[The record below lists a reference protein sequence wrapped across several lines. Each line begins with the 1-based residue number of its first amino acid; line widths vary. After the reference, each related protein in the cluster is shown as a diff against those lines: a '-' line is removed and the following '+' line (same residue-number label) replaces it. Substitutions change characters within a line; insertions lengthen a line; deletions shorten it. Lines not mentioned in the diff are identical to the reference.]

1 MPNSADKPIEVD
13 AALDEDSDVIELTEE
28 VPEENDGGFDLF
40 DDFAMPEFRMPG
52 ESPRDGGDP
61 PEHKTEANGVPAG
74 DADAGRKDNV
84 PGAAILGRRSRS
96 RQETPMME
104 LETIKLGTHE
114 IEQAISN
121 QRELQAT
128 EKLEAVSR
136 DANLIEP
143 ESDAIELEQ
152 EVVPEPEE
160 EVPELE
166 TLLPEESE
174 VLLEDPIELE
184 EELEEDLEELQ
195 VEVEAEP
202 IDLDSA
208 QTQVLGS
215 APAEPARAPDEP
227 QEQEQPQPEEQD
239 ALVLD
244 EELEDDEPADLG
256 EPVDIEVEPLEEL
269 LPEPLESGDALL
281 EVNHDEPAQNVA
293 GASATTTRE
302 DLDETS
308 APTMLIGGQA
318 PEPAREEPV
327 ASEPPEEQV
336 QEPDTERGFDRQEL
350 VRTMQM
356 QAVDR
361 DEIDLAIELER
372 LDNAETVETQRFAPD
387 VLVAPPRVLTKQWR
401 EGSPMEPQQPAS
413 KPPPVKPISQ
423 PPMPKAQQPQAQPG
437 PAAPGGAP
445 PKPAQAFQQP
455 QQPPQQVQQPQQAQP
470 AKSPSPG
477 RPVANRP
484 PQQQQQ
490 PVDAEMKGL
499 VDELLDEGAKKPA
512 PKPRRKLSPRD
523 TWFRDVFTDEYLR
536 TLPPHLDQV
545 TERDCKFIE
554 RSLSLQPGSR
564 ILDLAC
570 GFGRHALS
578 LAPRKYEIVGLD
590 LSMALLQRGLA
601 EAQRRNLSI
610 KFVHGDMRSMNFN
623 AIFDGC
629 YLWQTS
635 FGYFDDPTNFKVLQ
649 GVHHSLKPGGRFL
662 LDIVNRDFIV
672 TDMPSRCW
680 WEGREC
686 IFLEETDFDHVTSTL
701 HTKRSF
707 IYEDGTP
714 PLEQNS
720 YVRLYSLHELLA
732 LFPRAG
738 FRVLEVSGELHHR
751 GRFLGPNSPRIV
763 ILAEKVINQQRAPQ
777 QPPAGEQ
784 K

>member
-1 MPNSADKPIEVD
+1 MPNSADKPIEVEP
-13 AALDEDSDVIELTEE
+13 ALDEDSDVIELTEE
-28 VPEENDGGFDLF
+28 VPEEEGGFDLF

-52 ESPRDGGDP
+52 ESPATASAPAAGADAQPGAQAGDP
-61 PEHKTEANGVPAG
+61 SAPAN
-74 DADAGRKDNV
+74 DAANKDNV
-84 PGAAILGRRSRS
+84 PGAAILGRRPPRA

-104 LETIKLGTHE
+104 TVKLGLHD
-114 IEQAISN
+114 IDKAIAEQREE
-121 QRELQAT
+121 QERELQAT
-128 EKLEAVSR
+128 EQLSAVSR
-136 DANLIEP
+136 DPGALP
-143 ESDAIELEQ
+143 EESEVIELEQ
-152 EVVPEPEE
+152 PVVEEPEPPAPALKAED
-160 EVPELE
+160 
-166 TLLPEESE
+166 SE
-174 VLLEDPIELE
+174 VLLEDPVEDSSTQVLGSMPSATPILE
-184 EELEEDLEELQ
+184 PEQEVVLDDLEG
-195 VEVEAEP
+195 EP
-202 IDLDSA
+202 IDLDD
-208 QTQVLGS
+208 V
-215 APAEPARAPDEP
+215 
-227 QEQEQPQPEEQD
+227 
-239 ALVLD
+239 
-244 EELEDDEPADLG
+244 
-256 EPVDIEVEPLEEL
+256 VEPEPEPEALEEL
-269 LPEPLESGDALL
+269 QPEPLEAGDALL
-281 EVNHDEPAQNVA
+281 EVDHDPPAEQA
-293 GASATTTRE
+293 QAQPGPTG
-302 DLDETS
+302 DLDEPST
-308 APTMLIGGQA
+308 PTMLIGGSSPSQQSE
-318 PEPAREEPV
+318 PEPEADPV
-327 ASEPPEEQV
+327 
-336 QEPDTERGFDRQEL
+336 PDDSDERGFDRQEL

-372 LDNAETVETQRFAPD
+372 LDSAIVLETQRFAPD

-401 EGSPMEPQQPAS
+401 EGSPLEQKQPPAPAAPAS
-413 KPPPVKPISQ
+413 KPPPVKAAQ
-423 PPMPKAQQPQAQPG
+423 PPVPAAQQQA
-437 PAAPGGAP
+437 
-445 PKPAQAFQQP
+445 PKPEQAPAQAAPPRPAQQA
-455 QQPPQQVQQPQQAQP
+455 QAAPPQQQPQQAP
-470 AKSPSPG
+470 AQGAAPG

-484 PQQQQQ
+484 QQQQQ
-490 PVDAEMKGL
+490 QAQQPAAPVDDEMKGL
-499 VDELLDEGAKKPA
+499 VDELLDEGAAKKPA

-523 TWFRDVFTDEYLR
+523 NWFREVFTDEYLR
-536 TLPPHLDQV
+536 TLPPNLDQV

-578 LAPRKYEIVGLD
+578 LAPRKFDVVGLD

-635 FGYFDDPTNFKVLQ
+635 FGYFDDQTNLKVLQ
-649 GVHHSLKPGGRFL
+649 GIHHSLKPGGRFL

-672 TDMPSRCW
+672 TEMPSRCW

-738 FRVLEVSGELHHR
+738 FRVLEVSGGLHHR
-751 GRFLGPNSPRIV
+751 GRFLGPNSPRIIV
-763 ILAEKVINQQRAPQ
+763 LAEKVINQKPKAPNPQ
-777 QPPAGEQ
+777 QQQQQPKG
-784 K
+784 

>member
-1 MPNSADKPIEVD
+1 VPNSADKPIEVD

-28 VPEENDGGFDLF
+28 VPEENGGGFDLF

-52 ESPRDGGDP
+52 ESPREGGEP
-61 PEHKTEANGVPAG
+61 PEHKAEANGVPAD
-74 DADAGRKDNV
+74 DASAKKGDNV
-84 PGAAILGRRSRS
+84 PGAAILGRRGRP

-104 LETIKLGTHE
+104 LETIKLGTNE

-121 QRELQAT
+121 QREAQAT
-128 EKLEAVSR
+128 EKLDAVSR
-136 DANLIEP
+136 SAELQP

-152 EVVPEPEE
+152 EVTPEQEEAPEI
-160 EVPELE
+160 ELE
-166 TLLPEESE
+166 TLVPEESE
-174 VLLEDPIELE
+174 VLLEDPVE
-184 EELEEDLEELQ
+184 EEPDD
-195 VEVEAEP
+195 AP
-202 IDLDSA
+202 IESA
-208 QTQVLGS
+208 ATQVLGS
-215 APAEPARAPDEP
+215 APPEPIDEPDAPD
-227 QEQEQPQPEEQD
+227 D
-239 ALVLD
+239 ALVLEEEIAELD
-244 EELEDDEPADLG
+244 ELDEIEAPAAALEDPDFGA
-256 EPVDIEVEPLEEL
+256 EPLEEL
-269 LPEPLESGDALL
+269 QPEPLESGDALL
-281 EVNHDEPAQNVA
+281 EVKEPEPAQPPEEPSA
-293 GASATTTRE
+293 QSAEEELEEAS
-302 DLDETS
+302 S
-308 APTMLIGGQA
+308 PTMLIGGNS
-318 PEPAREEPV
+318 PEPAEEEPPAPTAV
-327 ASEPPEEQV
+327 ADAAS
-336 QEPDTERGFDRQEL
+336 DDASERGFDRQEL

-372 LDNAETVETQRFAPD
+372 LDNAEIVETQRFAPD

-401 EGSPMEPQQPAS
+401 EGSPIEQQQPPQAGPAS

-423 PPMPKAQQPQAQPG
+423 PPVPKAQQPAAQAP
-437 PAAPGGAP
+437 APGNAP
-445 PKPAQAFQQP
+445 PKPAPQIQQQQAP
-455 QQPPQQVQQPQQAQP
+455 APQQAPP

-477 RPVANRP
+477 RPVASRP
-484 PQQQQQ
+484 PQQQPQQ

-499 VDELLDEGAKKPA
+499 VDELLDEGVKKPA

-536 TLPPHLDQV
+536 TLPPNLDQV

-578 LAPRKYEIVGLD
+578 LAPRKYDVVGLD

-662 LDIVNRDFIV
+662 LDVVNRDFIV

-777 QPPAGEQ
+777 PQQPQQQQQPAGEQ